1 MSVGGGTT
9 PTTAPQAAPELP
21 PRSPRS
27 PNRPHRPPS
36 LPHAI
41 TSQDGTITINIR
53 QPEAA
58 PRRPNTQH
66 TGASSSLPHPSA
78 PYTPSPSHIPQT
90 HYARAGGGV
99 RGPRPAREV
108 FYSSDPN
115 EEFVDSEM
123 VSVFMDKK
131 DLRKNYERAVY
142 HGG

>member
-1 MSVGGGTT
+1 MSAGGGTPPVAT
-9 PTTAPQAAPELP
+9 QAAPELP

-27 PNRPHRPPS
+27 PSRPHRPPS

-58 PRRPNTQH
+58 THHPGTQH
-66 TGASSSLPHPSA
+66 TGASPSLPRPSG
-78 PYTPSPSHIPQT
+78 PYTPRTSHTPQI
-90 HYARAGGGV
+90 HYARGGGIP
-99 RGPRPAREV
+99 RGSRPAREV

-131 DLRKNYERAVY
+131 DLRKNYEKAVY